1 MSELNEQALEKRTFP
16 LQMIYFYLTK
26 DCNLRC
32 RHCWIS
38 PDFQSATTSTS
49 YLPAGLFKSVIEEAK
64 PLGLSGV
71 KLTGGEPLLHP
82 DILKILEIVK
92 TEGLSLNIETN
103 GVLCTPEIARAIAAC
118 KQVSVSV
125 SLDGTT
131 AATHEWVRGVDG
143 CFEDALQG
151 IKNLVTAGIRPQII
165 MTIMRHNLG
174 QVREMIGFAR
184 SISAGS
190 VKFNIVMPTSRGKA
204 MHETGE
210 TLTIEEL
217 VALGADLEKTT
228 VKNEKLKVI
237 HSHPLAFRPLGN
249 MFGRQGSCGICN
261 IQHILGVLADGTY
274 ALCGIGEEISELTY
288 GNAKTDKLIDVW
300 EKAPFLRELR
310 AGLPSRLE
318 GICGECMLKNMC
330 LGSCI
335 AQNYYRTKNLWAP
348 FWYCEAAR
356 NNGLFPQS
364 RTITKISN

>member
-1 MSELNEQALEKRTFP
+1 MSESNEQVTDKRTFP
-16 LQMIYFYLTK
+16 LGVIYFYLTK

-49 YLPAGLFKSVIEEAK
+49 YLPVELFKSIISEAK

-82 DILKILEIVK
+82 GILDILEIVRS
-92 TEGLSLNIETN
+92 EGLSLSIETN
-103 GVLCTPEIARAIAAC
+103 GVLCTPEIAKAISAC
-118 KQVSVSV
+118 NQVSISV

-131 AATHEWVRGVDG
+131 ASTHEWVRGVDG
-143 CFEDALQG
+143 CFEDAVQG
-151 IKNLVTAGIRPQII
+151 IKNLITAGIQPQII
-165 MTIMRHNLG
+165 MTIMRHNMS
-174 QVREMIGFAR
+174 QVYEMIDFAR
-184 SISAGS
+184 SLGAGS

-204 MHETGE
+204 MHEAGE

-217 VALGADLEKTT
+217 VAMGALIEKTT
-228 VKNEKLKVI
+228 ARNVKLPVVY
-237 HSHPLAFRPLGN
+237 SHPLVFRPLSN
-249 MFGRQGSCGICN
+249 MFGRQGRCGICN
-261 IQHILGVLADGTY
+261 ILHIIGVLADGTY
-274 ALCGIGEEISELTY
+274 ALCGIGEELPELTY
-288 GNAKTDKLIDVW
+288 GNAKTDKLADVW
-300 EKAPFLRELR
+300 GQAPFLNELR

-348 FWYCEAAR
+348 FWYCEEAR
-356 NNGLFPQS
+356 NNGLFPFS
-364 RTITKISN
+364 RTGRVTQP